1 MVIFNRKK
9 GLSLA
14 SKLTLAMTTLAIVT
28 VGSVTGLFL
37 RRTQQN
43 FHSELENQAEIV
55 LTTLAV
61 TTAHALPNPQS
72 DFLEEILEQLGSEQ
86 ILVGGRIYAANGRIV
101 ADIYSDDIWRY
112 NTEPDAFGVILV
124 NSNQTVFEWEGDRLI
139 AGKAVIRQD
148 QLLGAVSIGLSTA
161 ELWQKMAAVR
171 NQGILAALS
180 ASLAGTLFA
189 LFLARSITRPLQ
201 EMTAATERLAEGDLD
216 QTIVVG
222 SHDEL
227 FLLAESFNSMTEQL
241 KTSIATLEERAEALH
256 QSEAKNRAL
265 LEAIPD
271 LMLQFSQDGTFMDFK
286 GGRGDTLLRPTG
298 ELLTQNLDSIL
309 PPGLARIYLKYV
321 HIALETD
328 DTQVFEY
335 DWFINETRRYFEVRM
350 VVSGQQQVLA
360 IIRDITANKL
370 TQLELEQAKEAA
382 EAASHAKSMF
392 LATMSHELRTPL
404 NAILGYSDLLRDQA
418 QEDGLEDFVADL
430 DQIHQSGLNLLTI
443 ISDILDISKIEAG
456 HTKLYLERFNMAAL
470 IAEVQSNTQVSILK
484 NSNQLEVKYGDELG
498 TMTGDRTKV
507 KQVLLNLLSNAAK
520 FTQNGQI
527 TFSVDRIEAM
537 NPNGDPD
544 PNPDAAIFVFTVTD
558 TGIGM
563 TAEQIKKIF
572 QPFVQADEKY
582 TRKYGGT
589 GLGLAI
595 GQNFCH
601 MMGGSIT
608 VESEPGVG
616 SSFTCRLPSVVH
628 KPEGT

>member
-14 SKLTLAMTTLAIVT
+14 SKLALAMTTLAIVT

-61 TTAHALPNPQS
+61 TTAHALQNQQS

-418 QEDGLEDFVADL
+418 QEDDLEEFVSDL
-430 DQIHQSGLNLLTI
+430 EQIHQSGLNLLTI

-456 HTKLYLERFNMAAL
+456 HTKLYLEHFNMTAL
-470 IAEVQSNTQVSILK
+470 IAEVQSLTQLSVQK
-484 NSNQLEVKYGDELG
+484 NNNQLEVKYEDELG
-498 TMTGDRTKV
+498 TMIADRTKV

-520 FTQNGQI
+520 FTHNGQI
-527 TFSVDRIEAM
+527 TFSIARIEAVT
-537 NPNGDPD
+537 PNGDPD

>member
-1 MVIFNRKK
+1 MVIFNRRR

-14 SKLTLAMTTLAIVT
+14 SKLTLAMTTLAVVT

-43 FHSELENQAEIV
+43 FGSELENKAEIV

-61 TTAHALPNPQS
+61 TTGHALQS
-72 DFLEEILEQLGSEQ
+72 QETDFLEEILQELGSEQ
-86 ILVGGRIYAANGRIV
+86 VLVVGRIYGRDGRLI
-101 ADIYSDDIWRY
+101 ADIYSDEIWRY
-112 NTEPDAFGVILV
+112 NTEPDALGLILV
-124 NSNQTVFEWEGDRLI
+124 NSNQTVFQWQGDRLV
-139 AGKAVIRQD
+139 AGKAVIRED
-148 QLLGAVSIGLSTA
+148 QLLGAVSIGLSTTDLREKMVA
-161 ELWQKMAAVR
+161 IRNQGMMAAV
-171 NQGILAALS
+171 S
-180 ASLAGTLFA
+180 ATLVGTLFA
-189 LFLARSITRPLQ
+189 LVLARSITRPLQ

-241 KTSIATLEERAEALH
+241 KASIATLEERAEALH

-286 GGRGDTLLRPTG
+286 GGRGDTLLRPAG
-298 ELLTQNLDSIL
+298 DLLAQNLDNIL
-309 PPGLARIYLKYV
+309 PPGLARLYLKYV
-321 HIALETD
+321 QIALETD
-328 DTQVFEY
+328 DIQIFEY

-350 VVSGQQQVLA
+350 VVSGHQQVLA
-360 IIRDITANKL
+360 IIRDITGNKL

-404 NAILGYSDLLRDQA
+404 NGILGYSDLLRDQA
-418 QEDGLEDFVADL
+418 QEEGLEEFVCDL
-430 DQIHQSGLNLLTI
+430 EQIHQSGLHLLTI

-456 HTKLYLERFNMAAL
+456 HTKLYLEKFNMAAL
-470 IAEVQSNTQVSILK
+470 IAEVQSHTQVSMLK
-484 NSNQLEVKYGDELG
+484 NGNQFEVKYGDELG
-498 TMTGDRTKV
+498 TMIADRSKV

-527 TFSVDRIEAM
+527 TFSVERIAGVTFGEES
-537 NPNGDPD
+537 PS
-544 PNPDAAIFVFTVTD
+544 NPDTEIFVFTVTD

-563 TAEQIKKIF
+563 TDEQIQKIF

-595 GQNFCH
+595 GQNFCR

-608 VESEPGVG
+608 VESQPGLG
-616 SSFTCRLPSVVH
+616 SSFTCRLPAVVQ
-628 KPEGT
+628 KPEKV

>member
-1 MVIFNRKK
+1 MVILNRRK

-37 RRTQQN
+37 RRTEQS
-43 FHSELENQAEIV
+43 FHSELENKAEIV

-61 TTAHALPNPQS
+61 TTARALENQEV
-72 DFLEEILEQLGSEQ
+72 DFLDEILEQLGGEQ
-86 ILVGGRIYAANGRIV
+86 ILVLGRIYAQDGRIA

-112 NTEPDAFGVILV
+112 NPEPDTLGLIFI
-124 NSNQTVFEWEGDRLI
+124 NSRETVFYWERDRLV
-139 AGKAVIRQD
+139 AGKAIIRGD
-148 QLLGAVSIGLSTA
+148 QILGAVSIGLSTL
-161 ELWQKMAAVR
+161 ELREKMAAVR
-171 NQGILAALS
+171 NQGVMAALS
-180 ASLAGTLFA
+180 ATLVGILFA

-201 EMTAATERLAEGDLD
+201 KMTAATERLAEGDLD

-286 GGRGDTLLRPTG
+286 GGRGDTLLRPAG
-298 ELLTQNLDSIL
+298 DLLSQNLDSIL
-309 PPGLARIYLKYV
+309 PPGLARLYLKYV
-321 HIALETD
+321 RIALETD
-328 DTQVFEY
+328 DIQVFEY
-335 DWFINETRRYFEVRM
+335 DWFINESRRYFEVRM
-350 VVSGQQQVLA
+350 VVSGEQQVLA
-360 IIRDITANKL
+360 IIRDITGNKL

-418 QEDGLEDFVADL
+418 QEEGLNEFVFDL

-456 HTKLYLERFNMAAL
+456 HTKLYLECFNMTAL
-470 IAEVQSNTQVSILK
+470 IAEIQSQTQVSILK
-484 NSNQLEVKYGDELG
+484 NSNQLEVKYGEELG
-498 TMTGDRTKV
+498 TMIADRTKV

-527 TFSVDRIEAM
+527 TFSVERIEGVTLTEQL
-537 NPNGDPD
+537 NPPSEAG
-544 PNPDAAIFVFTVTD
+544 IFVFTVTD

-563 TAEQIKKIF
+563 TPEQIEKIF

-595 GQNFCH
+595 GQNFCQ
-601 MMGGSIT
+601 MMGGNIT
-608 VESEPGVG
+608 VESQPGIG
-616 SSFTCRLPSVVH
+616 SSFTCRLPTVVQ
-628 KPEGT
+628 KPEGS

>member
-61 TTAHALPNPQS
+61 TTAHALQNQQS

-86 ILVGGRIYAANGRIV
+86 ILVSGRIYATDGRIV

-112 NTEPDAFGVILV
+112 NTEPDALGVILV

-139 AGKAVIRQD
+139 AGKAVIRED

-161 ELWQKMAAVR
+161 ELREKMASVR
-171 NQGILAALS
+171 NQGIVAALS

-256 QSEAKNRAL
+256 QSESKNRAL

-286 GGRGDTLLRPTG
+286 GGRGDTLLRPAG

-309 PPGLARIYLKYV
+309 PPGLARLYLKYV

-350 VVSGQQQVLA
+350 VVSGHQQVLA

-470 IAEVQSNTQVSILK
+470 IAEVQSHTQVSILK

-520 FTQNGQI
+520 FTHNGQI
-527 TFSVDRIEAM
+527 TFSIDRIEAVT
-537 NPNGDPD
+537 PNGDPD

-563 TAEQIKKIF
+563 TAEQIQKIF

-601 MMGGSIT
+601 MMGGNIT

-616 SSFTCRLPSVVH
+616 SSFTCRLPAVVH

>member
-14 SKLTLAMTTLAIVT
+14 SKLALAMTTFAILT

-43 FHSELENQAEIV
+43 FRSELENQAEIV

-61 TTAHALPNPQS
+61 TTAHALQNQQA

-86 ILVGGRIYAANGRIV
+86 ILVLGRIYAADGRIV

-124 NSNQTVFEWEGDRLI
+124 NSNQTVFEWQRDRLI
-139 AGKAVIRQD
+139 AGKVVTRED
-148 QLLGAVSIGLSTA
+148 QLLGAVSVGLSTA
-161 ELWQKMAAVR
+161 ELWEKMAAIR

-189 LFLARSITRPLQ
+189 LLLARSITRPLQ

-241 KTSIATLEERAEALH
+241 KASIATLEERAEALH
-256 QSEAKNRAL
+256 QSESKNRAL

-286 GGRGDTLLRPTG
+286 GGRGDTLLRPAG

-309 PPGLARIYLKYV
+309 PPGLARLYLEYV

-328 DTQVFEY
+328 DIQVFEY

-350 VVSGQQQVLA
+350 VVSGHQQVLA

-418 QEDGLEDFVADL
+418 QEDGLEEFISDL

-443 ISDILDISKIEAG
+443 ISDILDISKIESG
-456 HTKLYLERFNMAAL
+456 HTKLYLERFNMTAL
-470 IAEVQSNTQVSILK
+470 IAEVQSNTHLSILK

-498 TMTGDRTKV
+498 TMTGDRSKV

-527 TFSVDRIEAM
+527 TFSVERIEAVI
-537 NPNGDPD
+537 PNGEPD
-544 PNPDAAIFVFTVTD
+544 SNSDAGIFLFTVTD

-563 TAEQIKKIF
+563 TPEQIEKIF

-595 GQNFCH
+595 GRNFCQ
-601 MMGGSIT
+601 MMGGSIR
-608 VESEPGVG
+608 VESQPGVG
-616 SSFTCRLPSVVH
+616 SSFTCRLPVVVH
-628 KPEGT
+628 KPEEA

>member
-43 FHSELENQAEIV
+43 FRSELENQAEIV

-61 TTAHALPNPQS
+61 TTAHALQNQQA

-86 ILVGGRIYAANGRIV
+86 ILVVGHIYAADGRIV

-124 NSNQTVFEWEGDRLI
+124 NSAQTVFEWQSDRLI
-139 AGKAVIRQD
+139 AGKAVIRED
-148 QLLGAVSIGLSTA
+148 QLLGAVSIGLSTT
-161 ELWQKMAAVR
+161 ELWEKMAVVR
-171 NQGILAALS
+171 NQGIIAALS

-189 LFLARSITRPLQ
+189 LLLARSITRPLQ

-286 GGRGDTLLRPTG
+286 GGRGDTLLRPAG
-298 ELLTQNLDSIL
+298 DLLTQNLDSIL

-321 HIALETD
+321 QIALETD
-328 DTQVFEY
+328 DIQVFEY

-350 VVSGQQQVLA
+350 VVSGHQQVLA

-418 QEDGLEDFVADL
+418 HEEGLEEFVPDL
-430 DQIHQSGLNLLTI
+430 NQIHQSGLNLLTI

-470 IAEVQSNTQVSILK
+470 IAEVESHSKLSILK

-498 TMTGDRTKV
+498 TMTADRTKV

-527 TFSVDRIEAM
+527 TFSVDRIEAVT
-537 NPNGDPD
+537 PNGDPD

-563 TAEQIKKIF
+563 TPEQIQKIF

-595 GQNFCH
+595 GQNFCQ

-608 VESEPGVG
+608 VESQPGEG
-616 SSFTCRLPSVVH
+616 SSFTCHLPAVVH
-628 KPEGT
+628 NPEGS